1 MTTISIMYFLNLILW
16 RIFCLHFQFEGL
28 RAMKRQQLVYKAIWE
43 EMRDGGDVHAV
54 DSIVAKTPKEAKE
67 WETSL

>member
-1 MTTISIMYFLNLILW
+1 
-16 RIFCLHFQFEGL
+16 
-28 RAMKRQQLVYKAIWE
+28 MKRQQLVYKAIWE

-67 WETSL
+67 